1 MAAYPTNRNTR
12 SGILPKLRTFS
23 PQTTRGGVGLDKFE
37 FIIGRSWI
45 YGFMKMATDFFRPS
59 TVSFVFANCFLS
71 FLFSASSSAIL
82 LSLELS
88 GFVACRTH
96 LLMVG
101 LGYT

>member
-1 MAAYPTNRNTR
+1 
-12 SGILPKLRTFS
+12 
-23 PQTTRGGVGLDKFE
+23 VGLDKFE

-45 YGFMKMATDFFRPS
+45 YGFMKMATDFFRTS

-101 LGYT
+101 WDTPKSLATADIVLLFVVK